1 MTPGCLVFANCVV
14 AAMVLAAVV
23 WLVARGARALLR
35 LPRQALAV
43 FFSLAAVAMLSAQKQ
58 GGQQHGNPPPRM
70 VPSAPTVVPAA
81 VDDEGPWMP
90 ANLAAVTNLCFW
102 CIAKETNSVSLGLAW
117 PEGADEIALDF
128 SSKVKG
134 GMGFLQA
141 WKEAAIVGLVATP
154 APSIARRRHIGFG
167 IGMKLPEV
175 LYGLM

>member
-1 MTPGCLVFANCVV
+1 MNDVMTPGCLVFANCVV

-58 GGQQHGNPPPRM
+58 GGQQHGEPPPRM

-90 ANLAAVTNLCFW
+90 TNLAAVTNLCFW
-102 CIAKETNSVSLGLAW
+102 GIAKETNSVSLGLAW
-117 PEGADEIALDF
+117 PTGTSFADERID
-128 SSKVKG
+128 
-134 GMGFLQA
+134 
-141 WKEAAIVGLVATP
+141 
-154 APSIARRRHIGFG
+154 
-167 IGMKLPEV
+167 
-175 LYGLM
+175 LYGHWMLATNGWAHLAQVDVGDANSNAVVSLPFASFTTNAM